1 MPVINIAS
9 ARVIA
14 LLLILFSL
22 STNDSVAQDG
32 RALVDRMAI
41 GDQLAQYSYRW
52 DSKNSAG
59 FADLFTEDGIMERR
73 VGGEVTFGSR
83 VEGRQAILDYATT
96 SHQGRL
102 ADRQTR
108 HHMSA
113 LVILQLSSES
123 AVTENMALIT
133 HQTENDRAPVI
144 RSSGIYRISWRKTE
158 DGWKIA
164 ERILFTDRFVSR

>member
-1 MPVINIAS
+1 MSVINIAS
-9 ARVIA
+9 ARVTA
-14 LLLILFSL
+14 LLVIVLSL
-22 STNDSVAQDG
+22 SSNDSAAQNVEV
-32 RALVDRMAI
+32 LVDRMAI

-59 FADLFTEDGIMERR
+59 FADLFTEDGVMERR
-73 VGGEVTFGSR
+73 VGGEVVR
-83 VEGRQAILDYATT
+83 VAVGRQAILDYATT

-102 ADRQTR
+102 ADRQSR

-164 ERILFTDRFVSR
+164 ERILFTDQFVSR